1 MALQKVNHQNISFSW
16 HPEKARVAAPSK
28 EDIRWIKERLKSICG
43 VRPRPHG
50 GRHPNLTPTKLRKSR
65 GAGRQT
71 FQKFSTLQLRELFEI
86 RGMNF
91 PGHLDKASMIH
102 HLEEFDALHGGE
114 DRFSKDPEECYPIP
128 TGFLSTPSAQR
139 GKILEML
146 ELPDIWKDQEEHR
159 RQLLRAAS
167 GADVVTYDPFSE
179 APDPLLENPAGKADA
194 DETDPGAITG
204 RSPSPSTPTE
214 EDDVTAPK
222 VISTSR
228 EGPEAPLQEPEP
240 EPRKDE
246 GAVNNVNDMNGA
258 SEAMKHFLEMGLEGD
273 EDEISGQ
280 DLKDPEVEIPET
292 QVEEVALPSEDL
304 AMEDNEEAE
313 HLALADD
320 LAKLEAEIAL
330 AEQLL
335 NPCPQDPEEPEPAAE
350 LLGSVPMV
358 PVTLESD
365 EQPVISVNLEPTAEE
380 AAELLAAAV
389 MGLNDP
395 EEPEDPEE
403 EDIDGGEV
411 QLDCGP
417 EHLLDLAEA
426 VDEHLGDASTVADWT
441 TPGGTEATGFAALAL
456 ALEEADREEA
466 ESLALQVDVPRAP
479 RKRRRPFMLLYYV
492 KATQRFLAGNGLLL
506 LHHSLMR
513 KRSKWVK
520 PPDRILEQHVQAH
533 LRLTSDQGCE

>member
-1 MALQKVNHQNISFSW
+1 ML
-16 HPEKARVAAPSK
+16 
-28 EDIRWIKERLKSICG
+28 
-43 VRPRPHG
+43 
-50 GRHPNLTPTKLRKSR
+50 LTL
-65 GAGRQT
+65 A
-71 FQKFSTLQLRELFEI
+71 
-86 RGMNF
+86 
-91 PGHLDKASMIH
+91 
-102 HLEEFDALHGGE
+102 
-114 DRFSKDPEECYPIP
+114 
-128 TGFLSTPSAQR
+128 
-139 GKILEML
+139 
-146 ELPDIWKDQEEHR
+146 
-159 RQLLRAAS
+159 
-167 GADVVTYDPFSE
+167 
-179 APDPLLENPAGKADA
+179 
-194 DETDPGAITG
+194 GAITG

-358 PVTLESD
+358 SC
-365 EQPVISVNLEPTAEE
+365 Q
-380 AAELLAAAV
+380 
-389 MGLNDP
+389 
-395 EEPEDPEE
+395 
-403 EDIDGGEV
+403 
-411 QLDCGP
+411 
-417 EHLLDLAEA
+417 
-426 VDEHLGDASTVADWT
+426 
-441 TPGGTEATGFAALAL
+441 
-456 ALEEADREEA
+456 
-466 ESLALQVDVPRAP
+466 SL
-479 RKRRRPFMLLYYV
+479 
-492 KATQRFLAGNGLLL
+492 T
-506 LHHSLMR
+506 
-513 KRSKWVK
+513 
-520 PPDRILEQHVQAH
+520 
-533 LRLTSDQGCE
+533 C